1 MVYKLLYTLLTTYA
15 MTTLTD
21 LKATD
26 LRYDAQ
32 GIYIRDQFI
41 PCDNP
46 RLQFAK
52 QLAAIP
58 DNGMMYGREGS
69 WFHSRVMCDWR
80 QIKWGLN
87 CVIGSIGFGF
97 ERDNDGSLVSIPHHG
112 FVVLENGVEL
122 GNCTC
127 IDRGVIGA
135 TIIGEGSKLDNLIHV
150 GHGAKIGKHCLIVA
164 GVVVG
169 GSCEIGDYTFIG
181 MNVSIKNKIKIGK
194 NCIIGA
200 GAVVLKDVEDNS
212 VMVGNPAK
220 FLRTNE
226 TAYY

>member
-1 MVYKLLYTLLTTYA
+1 MDTI
-15 MTTLTD
+15 TD
-21 LKATD
+21 LKPSD
-26 LRYDAQ
+26 IRYDAQ
-32 GIYIRDQFI
+32 GVYIRDQFI

-52 QLAAIP
+52 QLAEIP

-80 QIKWGLN
+80 MIKWGLN
-87 CVIGSIGFGF
+87 CVIGGTGFGYEADEAGF
-97 ERDNDGSLVSIPHHG
+97 LWPIPHHG

-122 GNCTC
+122 HNNVC

-135 TIIGEGSKLDNLIHV
+135 TIIGEGTKIDNLVHIA
-150 GHGAKIGKHCLIVA
+150 HGVKIGKNCLIVA
-164 GVVVG
+164 GAVIG

-181 MNVSIKNKIKIGK
+181 MNASIKNKIKIGK

-200 GAVVLKDVEDNS
+200 GSVVLNDVEDNS

-226 TAYY
+226 ANSYSI